1 MKKRLWRL
9 AVLLSGLVLATSG
22 YCISPL
28 QIFID
33 ATPVGGVL
41 RPPPGVYAGPIVIR
55 HAITLE
61 GEGRITIDGGG
72 QGTVLSIKADGVTV
86 RGLRLTNSG
95 EAHDGVDAGILI
107 DGNDNVVEDTI
118 IDNCLF
124 GIHLHQARL
133 NTLRRNQIS
142 SKPVE
147 VNMRGDGLRLWYS
160 SDNLIEDNILRDVRD
175 IFLINSPYNRLIGN
189 DVRYSGVGIQLV
201 YAPGNLLADNIIEKN
216 TTGIVL
222 VYSDDSI
229 IRHNQL
235 RHLRSASGSALAIKE
250 SSGVLIEDNDILH
263 CSTGILANSPI
274 HPENTLELKGNRFA
288 YNDVAMY
295 FYGEKGGHTVQGNRY
310 EQNMQDIAVTA
321 ASSARDNHWLGN
333 YWDRYEGFD
342 RDEDGIG
349 DQPHEIFLY
358 SDRIWM
364 DRPMTRFFRGAPLL
378 ELIDFIERLAP
389 FSEPPL
395 VLRDPAPN
403 VRQAAAIE

>member
-1 MKKRLWRL
+1 
-9 AVLLSGLVLATSG
+9 
-22 YCISPL
+22 
-28 QIFID
+28 
-33 ATPVGGVL
+33 
-41 RPPPGVYAGPIVIR
+41 
-55 HAITLE
+55 
-61 GEGRITIDGGG
+61 
-72 QGTVLSIKADGVTV
+72 
-86 RGLRLTNSG
+86 
-95 EAHDGVDAGILI
+95 
-107 DGNDNVVEDTI
+107 
-118 IDNCLF
+118 
-124 GIHLHQARL
+124 
-133 NTLRRNQIS
+133 
-142 SKPVE
+142 
-147 VNMRGDGLRLWYS
+147 MRGDGLRLWYS